1 MATTAEKNEFSS
13 FEYIQPADYL
23 PSFDQTANLDAWDNA
38 AAQERDNAAIRSQEA
53 KQWEKTIDQA
63 QKLSV
68 TLAKEYKRQ
77 RDQGDIAR
85 RNQARELE
93 QEMLAK
99 GYDFSYKKMAEY
111 YANDDA
117 HNKDTGYYDSLAAQ
131 VQETDPEL
139 AQKLRSL
146 TGRKGKMMNQVLV
159 MSAANSYE
167 GDFYATVNEIS
178 IDRGDGTSLTWDN
191 ASTTGERRQI
201 QARWREEKGL
211 NVNDIGGFNAEFLRD
226 NYYSTIDKTNER
238 ILREASLTQK
248 EAIKADEL
256 ARETEVLKQ
265 AALRND
271 TSLGRAVESFI
282 NSNPGKYGS
291 PAGARRK
298 ARDILLNL
306 VKTGQISVEN
316 FKSIYQHKFL
326 HNGTKKESDFSV
338 WKEFNL
344 EKDSELDG
352 LLQAA
357 EAAGALQ
364 YEQGRAVEAN
374 RYVMEI
380 DRQIEEQGRPPTE
393 AEARDALAIFKKK
406 YHNYP
411 VPERLKTLHTRTLE
425 DQEDADV
432 VAEIEDK
439 LARGIR
445 LTDEYK
451 RIKGDNEKYKKY
463 KEITASDL
471 GQGLD
476 PTHAASARELIKSEV
491 KVSLGM
497 LTGVSE
503 TDTPEFLLMKN
514 NAERL
519 YAKSYREGR
528 FHTAEEKHL
537 YAMQQV
543 REALNTENGKSL
555 RVRRTISADQGYA
568 LKQSTINSAIA
579 TGGVSVLNKG
589 MLPGTEDDFKLL
601 EAYARDPS
609 TGAIPPIYG
618 VVAKD
623 LNAVSRNS
631 NSMYTAWD
639 VANEQYKAVTGKELP
654 KVPSHVERFRQL
666 SPFSQRLINF
676 KGGSRANV
684 RQVSIREKGN
694 GNFNIEGAV
703 LPGLQLEAVG

>member
-68 TLAKEYKRQ
+68 TLAKEYKRR
-77 RDQGDIAR
+77 RDEGDVIR
-85 RNQARELE
+85 RNEARELE

-99 GYDFSYKKMAEY
+99 GYDISYKKMAEY

-117 HNKDTGYYDSLAAQ
+117 HNKDTGYYDSLAAKAEQ
-131 VQETDPEL
+131 DGNHEL
-139 AQKLRSL
+139 AQRLRAL

-159 MSAANSYE
+159 MSAANNYE
-167 GDFYATVNEIS
+167 GDFYATVGEIS
-178 IDRGDGTSLTWDN
+178 IERDDGTALTWDN

-201 QARWREEKGL
+201 QAEWRIKNGL
-211 NVNDIGGFNAEFLRD
+211 KINDIGGFNAEFLRD

-256 ARETEVLKQ
+256 AQETEVLRQ

-271 TSLGRAVESFI
+271 LSLGRAVESFI

-306 VKTGQISVEN
+306 VKTGQITVEN
-316 FKSIYQHKFL
+316 FKSIYQYKFP
-326 HNGTKKESDFSV
+326 HNGTNKEEDFSV

-357 EAAGALQ
+357 EAEGVQ
-364 YEQGRAVEAN
+364 RYEQGRALEVAKYMKELN
-374 RYVMEI
+374 DGI
-380 DRQIEEQGRPPTE
+380 TDQGRPPTE
-393 AEARDALAIFKKK
+393 AEAAQALRIFQEKFPGYKI
-406 YHNYP
+406 P
-411 VPERLKTLHTRTLE
+411 PELLSLNTRTLE
-425 DQEDADV
+425 DSEDQDVIAD
-432 VAEIEDK
+432 IKDK
-439 LARGIR
+439 LARGIK
-445 LTDEYK
+445 LGDEYK
-451 RIKGDNEKYKKY
+451 RIKDPALYADYQK
-463 KEITASDL
+463 ISASDL

-476 PTHAASARELIKSEV
+476 PTYAAKGREMIEAEIKS
-491 KVSLGM
+491 SLEMTMG
-497 LTGVSE
+497 TSE
-503 TDTPEFLLMKN
+503 TDTPEYLIMKG

-519 YAKSYREGR
+519 YAAAYRDAQ
-528 FHTAEEKHL
+528 FHTPLEKHT

-543 REALNTENGKSL
+543 REALATNNGAAL
-555 RVRRTISADQGYA
+555 RVRPSISSAQSYA
-568 LKQSTINSAIA
+568 LKRDTALDAIA
-579 TGGVSVLNKG
+579 NGGANVVRNG
-589 MLPGTEDDFKLL
+589 ILPGTE
-601 EAYARDPS
+601 AYAKDPS

-618 VVAKD
+618 VLAKD
-623 LNAVSRNS
+623 INKPG
-631 NSMYTAWD
+631 YTAFD
-639 VANEQYKAVTGKELP
+639 LANEQYKAVTGKDLP
-654 KVPSHVERFRQL
+654 KVPSHVDRLRKS
-666 SPFSQRLINF
+666 SPLVQRLMTY
-676 KGGSRANV
+676 KGSSRANV
-684 RQVSIREKGN
+684 QQASIIEKGN
-694 GNFNIEGAV
+694 GNFNVEGAV
-703 LPGLQLEAVG
+703 LPGLQLEVAV

>member
-1 MATTAEKNEFSS
+1 MATSSASKNEFSS

-38 AAQERDNAAIRSQEA
+38 AAQEKDNAALREQEA
-53 KQWEKTIDQA
+53 KQWEKTIGQA

-77 RDQGDIAR
+77 RDQNDIAR

-167 GDFYATVNEIS
+167 GDFYATVGEIS
-178 IDRGDGTSLTWDN
+178 IERDDGTVLTWDN
-191 ASTTGERRQI
+191 ASTTPERRMI

-211 NVNDIGGFNAEFLRD
+211 NINDIGGFNAEFLRD

-256 ARETEVLKQ
+256 AQETEVLRQ

-271 TSLGRAVESFI
+271 VSLGRAVESFI
-282 NSNPGKYGS
+282 TSNPGKYGT

-298 ARDILLNL
+298 AREILLNL
-306 VKTGQISVEN
+306 VKTRQISVEN
-316 FKSIYQHKFL
+316 FKSIYQYKFL
-326 HNGTKKESDFSV
+326 HKGMKGQEVDFSV
-338 WKEFNL
+338 WKEFDL

-357 EAAGALQ
+357 EAEGVRV
-364 YEQGRAVEAN
+364 YEQGRALETAKYMQELN
-374 RYVMEI
+374 EGI
-380 DRQIEEQGRPPTE
+380 DKQGRPPTE
-393 AEARDALAIFKKK
+393 AEAAQALEIFQQKFPGYKI
-406 YHNYP
+406 P
-411 VPERLKTLHTRTLE
+411 PELQTLHTRTLE
-425 DQEDADV
+425 DSEDQTIIAD
-432 VAEIEDK
+432 IKDK
-439 LARGIR
+439 LARGVK
-445 LTDEYK
+445 LGDEYK
-451 RIKGDNEKYKKY
+451 RIKDPTLYAEYQK
-463 KEITASDL
+463 IAASDL

-476 PTHAASARELIKSEV
+476 PTYAAKGRDMIEAEV
-491 KVSLGM
+491 KIKLGM

-503 TDTPEFLLMKN
+503 TNTPEFLTMKG

-519 YAKSYREGR
+519 YATSYRDAQ
-528 FHTAEEKHL
+528 FFTPKEKHT
-537 YAMQQV
+537 YAMEQV
-543 REALNTENGKSL
+543 RIALNQDNGAAL
-555 RVRRTISADQGYA
+555 RVRPSISSAQSYA
-568 LKQSTINSAIA
+568 LKRDTALSAIKNGGA
-579 TGGVSVLNKG
+579 NVVRTGILA
-589 MLPGTEDDFKLL
+589 GTEDDFKLL
-601 EAYARDPS
+601 EAYAKDPS

-618 VVAKD
+618 VLARDMNKPGYTGFD
-623 LNAVSRNS
+623 L
-631 NSMYTAWD
+631 
-639 VANEQYKAVTGKELP
+639 ANEQYKAVTGKDLP
-654 KVPSHVERFRQL
+654 KVPTHVERLRRT
-666 SPFSQRLINF
+666 SPLIQRLMTY
-676 KGGSRANV
+676 KGSSRANV
-684 RQVSIREKGN
+684 QQASIIEKGN

-703 LPGLQLEAVG
+703 LPGLQLGVVG

>member
-1 MATTAEKNEFSS
+1 MATSSASKNEFSS

-38 AAQERDNAAIRSQEA
+38 AAQERANAEIRSQEA
-53 KQWEKTIDQA
+53 QQWEKTIGQA

-68 TLAKEYKRQ
+68 TLAEEYKRQ
-77 RDQGDIAR
+77 RDQNDIAR

-167 GDFYATVNEIS
+167 GDFYATVGEIS
-178 IDRGDGTSLTWDN
+178 IERDDGTVLTWDN
-191 ASTTGERRQI
+191 ASTTPERRMI

-211 NVNDIGGFNAEFLRD
+211 NINDIGGFNAEFLRD

-248 EAIKADEL
+248 EAIEADEL
-256 ARETEVLKQ
+256 AQETEVLKQ

-316 FKSIYQHKFL
+316 FKSIYQHKFP
-326 HNGTKKESDFSV
+326 HNGTNKEEDFSV

-393 AEARDALAIFKKK
+393 AEAAQALQIFEQKFPGYK
-406 YHNYP
+406 
-411 VPERLKTLHTRTLE
+411 VPERLRTLHTRTLE
-425 DQEDADV
+425 DTEDNAIIAD
-432 VAEIEDK
+432 IRDK
-439 LARGIR
+439 LDRGIA
-445 LTDEYK
+445 LGDEYK
-451 RIKGDNEKYKKY
+451 RIKDPTKYAEYQK
-463 KEITASDL
+463 ITASDL

-476 PTHAASARELIKSEV
+476 PSGASEDRKYITSLIKD
-491 KVSLGM
+491 SLEM
-497 LTGVSE
+497 TMGVGD
-503 TDTPEFLLMKN
+503 TDTPEFLTMKG

-519 YAKSYREGR
+519 YAKSYREAQ
-528 FHTAEEKHL
+528 FHTPAEKRQ
-537 YAMQQV
+537 YAIQQV
-543 REALNTENGKSL
+543 EKALAHNNGSL
-555 RVRRTISADQGYA
+555 LKVRPSVSSAQSYA
-568 LKQSTINSAIA
+568 LKRDTALTAISE
-579 TGGVSVLNKG
+579 GGAGVVRRG
-589 MLPGTEDDFKLL
+589 ILPGTEEDFKLL
-601 EAYARDPS
+601 EAYAKDPS

-618 VVAKD
+618 VLARDMNKPGYNAFD
-623 LNAVSRNS
+623 L
-631 NSMYTAWD
+631 
-639 VANEQYKAVTGKELP
+639 ANEQYKAVTGKDLP
-654 KVPSHVERFRQL
+654 KVPTHVDRLRKS
-666 SPFSQRLINF
+666 SPFVQRLMTY
-676 KGGSRANV
+676 KGSSRANV
-684 RQVSIREKGN
+684 QQASIIEKGN
-694 GNFNIEGAV
+694 GNFNIQEAI